1 MFRWYN
7 EEKDPDYFVPDTD
20 DEEEYEEADIEVR
33 EINLSQ
39 FIVICSENTICL
51 FCSWNL
57 TFLFYGLFS
66 LVQNYSLLLTVIC
79 SFCSSIWNFIL
90 EF

>member
-20 DEEEYEEADIEVR
+20 DEEEYEEADIEVK

-39 FIVICSENTICL
+39 FIVICSEIYCHLSIL
-51 FCSWNL
+51 FLEPNFSVLWSVFFGPKL
-57 TFLFYGLFS
+57 QSTFDSHMQFLF
-66 LVQNYSLLLTVIC
+66 
-79 SFCSSIWNFIL
+79 
-90 EF
+90 